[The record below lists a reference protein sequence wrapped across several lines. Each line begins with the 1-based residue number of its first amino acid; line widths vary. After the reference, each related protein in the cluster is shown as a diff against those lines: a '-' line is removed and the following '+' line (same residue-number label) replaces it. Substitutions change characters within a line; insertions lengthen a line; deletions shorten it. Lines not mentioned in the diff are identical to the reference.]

1 MQLILDDV
9 VPDNNKYTKTLFKC
23 YKKLLKISDIILGK
37 HLFFKIFSNQE
48 VFKMYFIKMFSIVE
62 TYS

>member
-23 YKKLLKISDIILGK
+23 CKKLLKISDIILGK